1 MQTDGYEPI
10 PGIIADDPAGFT
22 QPVTFSLLR
31 KSRQTGDFVT
41 ICEPLASLP
50 NTAAVIVGFR
60 PFLPISPIGSR
71 PAGVPSPFRPAGN
84 VQPTVSAERTKALKL

>member
-1 MQTDGYEPI
+1 MMLGTSRKRTVYEPI
-10 PGIIADDPAGFT
+10 WGIIADDPAGFT

-31 KSRQTGDFVT
+31 KSRQTEDFVT

-60 PFLPISPIGSR
+60 PFLPISPDSST
-71 PAGVPSPFRPAGN
+71 AW
-84 VQPTVSAERTKALKL
+84 L